1 MKSEDSVSVDQRLTK
16 IGNHVRK
23 LRKEKTDLNYIDF
36 AAKIGMNRK
45 TYYKV
50 ERGQEE
56 YYLSTLIRI
65 ISYYEEITLE
75 SFFREIGL

>member
-1 MKSEDSVSVDQRLTK
+1 MKSDGFAKVDQRLTK

-23 LRKEKTDLNYIDF
+23 LRKEKTDLSYIDF

-45 TYYKV
+45 TVYKV

-65 ISYYEEITLE
+65 ISFYEDSTLE
-75 SFFREIGL
+75 SFFREIKL

>member
-1 MKSEDSVSVDQRLTK
+1 MKTKDSAKVDHRLVV
-16 IGNHVRK
+16 IGKQVRK
-23 LRKEKTDLNYIDF
+23 LRKEKTDLSYIDF
-36 AAKIGMNRK
+36 AEKVGMDKK

-65 ISYYEEITLE
+65 ISYYEDISIE
-75 SFFREIGL
+75 SFFREIEL

>member
-1 MKSEDSVSVDQRLTK
+1 MDTTEVDHRLGI
-16 IGNHVRK
+16 IGKQVRK
-23 LRKEKTDLNYIDF
+23 LRKEKTDLSYIDF
-36 AAKIGMNRK
+36 AEKIGMNRK

-65 ISYYEEITLE
+65 ISYYEDISLE
-75 SFFREIGL
+75 SFFREIEL

>member
-1 MKSEDSVSVDQRLTK
+1 MKSNDSVKVDQRLAT
-16 IGNHVRK
+16 IGEQVRK
-23 LRKEKTDLNYIDF
+23 LRKEKTDLSYIDF

-65 ISYYEEITLE
+65 ISFYEDLTME
-75 SFFREIGL
+75 SFFREIEL